1 MKKICEVIAALVIL
15 AASIAVGIMAA
26 ERIYQAGIAA
36 GVHHVFDAGDA
47 WLEGDDEGL
56 SGFVIIEV
64 DGTEY
69 KIAAF

>member
-1 MKKICEVIAALVIL
+1 MKKVFALIAAAVVL
-15 AASIAVGIMAA
+15 AASIAAGIAAA
-26 ERIYQAGIAA
+26 ERIYKAGIAA
-36 GVHHVFDAGDA
+36 GVRHVFADGDA
-47 WLEGDDEGL
+47 WLEGDEEGL

>member
-1 MKKICEVIAALVIL
+1 MKKVFAIIAAAVIL
-15 AASIAVGIMAA
+15 AAGIAAGIAAA

-36 GVHHVFDAGDA
+36 GVHHVFADGEA
-47 WLEGDDEGL
+47 WLEGDEEGCT
-56 SGFVIIEV
+56 GFVIIEV